1 MLNLTVLDHAR
12 GSVITLT
19 TAGLPEAAARS
30 RAGRMSLR
38 IPSATAAPKTVL
50 MTRIMALSESAI
62 KQAAHFFSVF
72 PRAFFCLAD
81 AVQREAKQSHVYTQ
95 T

>member
-1 MLNLTVLDHAR
+1 MVEHAR

-30 RAGRMSLR
+30 RAERMSLR

-50 MTRIMALSESAI
+50 MPRIMALSESAI
-62 KQAAHFFSVF
+62 KPGAQLFSVF
-72 PRAFFCLAD
+72 LRAFFCLAD
-81 AVQREAKQSHVYTQ
+81 AVQREAKQLHVYTQ
-95 T
+95 TLSRG